1 MKSKA
6 KLYRFDQMPRETVGD
21 GRLERTAIRGDNS
34 IVTLN
39 WVNPGQPT
47 PKPHNHPFDQLS
59 FVFEGTM
66 VFEIDGEEIE
76 AGPGTVLRIP
86 PDAMHTAWVKGTE
99 VVLNVDVFAP
109 PRADYVYL
117 TRYQD
122 GDFDDKS

>member
-6 KLYRFDQMPRETVGD
+6 KLYRFDEMPRETVGD

-39 WVNPGQPT
+39 WVKPGQPR

-66 VFEIDGEEIE
+66 VFEIEGEQIE
-76 AGPGTVLRIP
+76 AGPGTVVRIP
-86 PDAMHTAWVKGTE
+86 PDVMHTGWVKGGE

-109 PRADYVYL
+109 ARADYVYL

-122 GDFDDKS
+122 ADFDDKS